1 MKIIWDRLKKDT
13 EPLPIFKD
21 LHEMTGDIVGNLL
34 IEVMKT
40 STDNLTAVIIS
51 LNGLRSFFDNSNI
64 INNTAN
70 TVQQVSKQQK
80 SIIINVAKGKEDV
93 EKQPLFNKFNKSNT
107 SNNKLFLVKPKIEK
121 ENSINNSNINN
132 SHTNNES
139 TVTSTPKVMDFLY
152 NPVIER
158 GNLTQIR
165 EKRKVILKS
174 KINMTNTNTNELI
187 KNSDKINN

>member
-51 LNGLRSFFDNSNI
+51 LNGLKSFFDNSNI

-70 TVQQVSKQQK
+70 TVQQVSKHQK

-107 SNNKLFLVKPKIEK
+107 SNNKLFLVKPKIDK
-121 ENSINNSNINN
+121 ENSIHNSNINN

-139 TVTSTPKVMDFLY
+139 TVTFTPKVIDFLY

-174 KINMTNTNTNELI
+174 KINMTNANESI
-187 KNSDKINN
+187 KNSDNNK